1 MKRAFGFSPTQQ
13 EIYVEAGDH
22 ETLRRCA
29 MATARASRCNRTGG
43 SSVGIDGG
51 LPHCNRDNA
60 DSRWS
65 RAISYG
71 KSLRLASSTTPT
83 FRAGTN
89 PI

>member
-1 MKRAFGFSPTQQ
+1 MISGRSPWFQALENTPRINARLGMPNGNEQRL
-13 EIYVEAGDH
+13 
-22 ETLRRCA
+22 TLQ
-29 MATARASRCNRTGG
+29 SNYGV
-43 SSVGIDGG
+43 SVGCGS

-60 DSRWS
+60 DRRRS